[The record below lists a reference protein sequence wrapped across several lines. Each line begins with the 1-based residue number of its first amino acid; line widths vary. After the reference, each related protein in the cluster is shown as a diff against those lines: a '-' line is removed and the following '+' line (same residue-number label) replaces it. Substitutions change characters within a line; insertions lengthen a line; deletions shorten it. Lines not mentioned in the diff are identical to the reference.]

1 MSTTIAISTSKGADF
16 PLSNSTKVSFR
27 IDQDDKERL
36 EAVFKNIGL
45 NISTGLAILT
55 KGVIRRG
62 GIPGE
67 FFEDPFY
74 GSANQSRLA
83 ASVRHDQEGHLIF
96 KTTEELGLNDD
107 E

>member
-1 MSTTIAISTSKGADF
+1 MA
-16 PLSNSTKVSFR
+16 NSTKVSFR
-27 IDQDDKERL
+27 IDRNDKEKL

-45 NISTGLAILT
+45 NISTGLSLLT

-74 GSANQSRLA
+74 GSANQARLA
-83 ASVRHDQEGHLIF
+83 TSLQHDQDGQLIF
-96 KTTEELGLNDD
+96 KTAEELGLNDD